1 MRVSIPSRK
10 PSAPMLARIAL
21 TFARSPRRIR
31 RFATA
36 INARVDIPGLTEEQ
50 EQALFERTIGVS
62 LDAAAAAIEGKPVLA
77 VDSLRETTRDAVLF
91 LAENIDELAEAI
103 DIPFVPETTER
114 WLASEIA
121 EALEERVLPWI
132 ETASRLQ

>member
-1 MRVSIPSRK
+1 VKVTIPTRK

-21 TFARSPRRIR
+21 TFARSPKRIR

-36 INARVDIPGLTEEQ
+36 INAKVDIPKLTEEQ
-50 EQALFERTIGVS
+50 EQLLFERTIGVS

-77 VDSLRETTRDAVLF
+77 VDSLRETTRDAVNF
-91 LAENIDELAEAI
+91 LVENIDELAEAV

-114 WLASEIA
+114 WLAEEIA
-121 EALEERVLPWI
+121 EALQERVLPWI
-132 ETASRLQ
+132 ETAQRLQ